1 MFKVY
6 KTQCKNCLLSKD
18 RIVPSYR
25 ANQIIKDCVKEQTH
39 FICHKAS
46 LNNEDVCCR
55 KFYEE
60 FGNRVNKIQVF
71 DMLKMVEFVDQLD
84 AEKFPSYLEMEG
96 EDLKFRA

>member
-18 RIVPSYR
+18 RIVPSDI

-46 LNNEDVCCR
+46 MNDEDVCCR

-60 FGNRVNKIQVF
+60 FGNKVNRIRIF
-71 DMLKMVEFVDQLD
+71 DRFKMVEFIDQPD
-84 AEKFPSYLEMEG
+84 AEKLPSYLEMEKG
-96 EDLKFRA
+96 RYETL

>member
-18 RIVPSYR
+18 RIVPSDR

-46 LNNEDVCCR
+46 MNDEDVCCR
-55 KFYEE
+55 KFYDEI
-60 FGNRVNKIQVF
+60 GHKINKIRIF
-71 DMLKMVEFVDQLD
+71 ERIRAVEFVDQTD
-84 AEKFPSYLEMEG
+84 AEKLPSYLEMKNGRYET
-96 EDLKFRA
+96 L